1 MTKEKT
7 VLFGLTGLLGLGF
20 CPAEEVEELKPLT
33 VLARRIT
40 SERDDNASSVGIVT
54 GEELSR
60 MQRHRLLESLE
71 LIPGTQVLS
80 TAGLT
85 GNTGTAIIRG
95 LPSRYQQVLV
105 DGVRISD
112 SSNSLGSFLANG
124 QLGQITR
131 LEVLRGPQS
140 VLYGTGAG
148 GGVIGY
154 ETEVGSGDPSLQF
167 FGEAGSFETYRAA
180 LSAQGRLDHFSYG
193 VEIGREFTANDTYAA
208 LPLHDYEQNY
218 ANLALQWE
226 IDDDLSLKLS
236 YRGTDNFL
244 KTRAITGFGTQN
256 SEIETE
262 TALFAANVFYQVNP
276 GWESRFTAG
285 YYYENYR
292 GDFDG
297 FLFGTDF
304 ERFNFNWS
312 HEIEMSESVTAVL
325 GLESSVSDF
334 SNSSGRRVEDVIY
347 GAYANFYY
355 RPVECLLLEAGARAD
370 EHDEF
375 GGDTAW
381 NLGAVYTVAES
392 GTRLHAR
399 VSDAYR
405 NPSRLDS
412 EFFPS
417 FFSTQLPN
425 PDLES
430 EEIMG
435 WEAGVTQS
443 LGRHEVG
450 ITYFE
455 QRLEDAIVTE
465 SRPSVGGAP
474 RTIRVNR
481 PGSSSVSGLEVA
493 AGGKLGFERL
503 NYRLAFT
510 AQFDEEVID
519 LPDQLASIDIHYDF
533 GTWLVG
539 AGVSHVGAAAYLA
552 EGNPLTDSR
561 TTTRLYGQYRLNDSL
576 TFHARVENLFDE
588 EYELFPDT
596 FGAGTQVEGPGR
608 AFFVG
613 ATLTW

>member
-1 MTKEKT
+1 MIKEKT
-7 VLFGLTGLLGLGF
+7 VLIGLTGLLGLGA
-20 CPAEEVEELKPLT
+20 CLAEEVEELQPVT
-33 VLARRIT
+33 VLARRIP
-40 SERDDNASSVGIVT
+40 SGKDDNASSVGIVT
-54 GEELSR
+54 GEELLK

-71 LIPGTQVLS
+71 LIPGTQLLS

-112 SSNSLGSFLANG
+112 SSHSLGNFLANG

-154 ETEVGSGDPSLQF
+154 ETEVGAGAPSFRF
-167 FGEAGSFETYRAA
+167 FGEAGSFDSYRAS
-180 LSAQGRLDHFSYG
+180 LSGQGRLGDFSYG
-193 VEIGREFTANDTYAA
+193 VEMGREFTANDTYSD
-208 LPLHDYEQNY
+208 LPLHDYQQDF

-226 IDDDLSLKLS
+226 IREDLSLKIS
-236 YRGTDNFL
+236 YRGTDNL
-244 KTRAITGFGTQN
+244 LETRAITGFGEQN
-256 SEIETE
+256 AEIETE
-262 TALFAANVFYQVNP
+262 TALFAANVLYQVNP

-312 HEIEMSESVTAVL
+312 HEVELRESLTAVF
-325 GLESSVSDF
+325 GVESSVSDF
-334 SNSSGRRVEDVIY
+334 SNSSGRSAENVIY

-355 RPVECLLLEAGARAD
+355 LPTESLLLEGGARAD

-381 NLGAVYTVAES
+381 NVGAVYTIEGT

-399 VSDAYR
+399 LSEAYR

-417 FFSTQLPN
+417 FFSTQLAN

-430 EEIMG
+430 EGILG
-435 WEAGVTQS
+435 WEAGVSQKVGNHE
-443 LGRHEVG
+443 LGV
-450 ITYFE
+450 TYFE
-455 QRLEDAIVTE
+455 QRLDNAIVTE
-465 SRPSVGGAP
+465 SRASDPGVFQ
-474 RTIRVNR
+474 TIRVNS
-481 PGSSSVSGLEVA
+481 PGESSVSGLEVSA
-493 AGGKLGFERL
+493 SGKIFGDSL

-519 LPDQLASIDIHYDF
+519 LPDQLASIDVHYDA

-539 AGVSHVGAAAYLA
+539 AGVSYVGAAAYLA
-552 EGNPLTDSR
+552 EGNPQTDSR
-561 TTTRLYGQYRLNDSL
+561 TTTRVYGNYRFNDAL
-576 TFHARVENLFDE
+576 TVHARVENLFDE

-596 FGAGTQVEGPGR
+596 FGSGTQVEGPGR
-608 AFFVG
+608 ALFVG

>member
-1 MTKEKT
+1 MIKEKT
-7 VLFGLTGLLGLGF
+7 VLIGLTGLLGLGA
-20 CPAEEVEELKPLT
+20 CPAEEAEELEPIT
-33 VLARRIT
+33 VLARRI
-40 SERDDNASSVGIVT
+40 SSQRDNNASSVGIVT
-54 GEELSR
+54 ADELAG

-95 LPSRYQQVLV
+95 LPSRYQQVLI
-105 DGVRISD
+105 DGVRVSD
-112 SSNSLGSFLANG
+112 SSNALGNFLANG

-154 ETEVGSGDPSLQF
+154 ETEVGLGDPSIQF
-167 FGEAGSFETYRAA
+167 FGEAGSFESYHASI
-180 LSAQGRLDHFSYG
+180 SARGSLDDFSYAA
-193 VEIGREFTANDTYAA
+193 EMGRQFTANDTYPA

-218 ANLALQWE
+218 ANLALEWE
-226 IDDDLSLKLS
+226 LNDYLRLKIS

-262 TALFAANVFYQVNP
+262 TALFAANLFHQINP
-276 GWESRFTAG
+276 GWESRLTAG
-285 YYYENYR
+285 YYYENYQ

-304 ERFNFNWS
+304 ERFTFNWS
-312 HEIEMSESVTAVL
+312 HEIEMSDALTAVL

-334 SNSSGRRVEDVIY
+334 ANSGGRSVEDIIY
-347 GAYANFYY
+347 GVYANLYY
-355 RPVECLLLEAGARAD
+355 RPIAPLLLEAGARAD

-381 NLGAVYTVAES
+381 NFGAVYTAEKT
-392 GTRLHAR
+392 GTRVHAR
-399 VSDAYR
+399 VSEAYR

-417 FFSTQLPN
+417 VFSTQRAN
-425 PDLES
+425 PDLDS
-430 EEIMG
+430 EEILG
-435 WEAGVTQS
+435 WEIGVTQQ
-443 LGRHEVG
+443 LGQHEVA

-465 SRPSVGGAP
+465 SRPADSGGAG
-474 RTIRVNR
+474 TIRVNS
-481 PGSSSVSGLEVA
+481 PGQSSVSGLEIA
-493 AGGKLGFERL
+493 AGGRILDDRWR
-503 NYRLAFT
+503 YRLAFT

-519 LPDQLASIDIHYDF
+519 LPDQLASLDIHYDSGVWLAGF
-533 GTWLVG
+533 GI
-539 AGVSHVGAAAYLA
+539 SHVGEAAYLA
-552 EGNPLTDSR
+552 PGNPLADTR
-561 TTTRLYGQYRLNDSL
+561 TTTRLYGQYHLSDNF
-576 TFHARVENLFDE
+576 TVHARVENLFDE
-588 EYELFPDT
+588 DYELFPDT
-596 FGAGTQVEGPGR
+596 FGSGTQVEGPGR
-608 AFFVG
+608 AFYFG